1 MIKNTNSASIRHIV
15 FISYVV
21 ITAPAVLLAYS
32 MVQSINDEFYMHA
45 KFISA
50 VEVENVSD
58 NGDRW
63 FVALGAF
70 LRKSSVPFS
79 KTTNGLHY
87 EKGTELHQ
95 WTEHLQNTRVA
106 VIYSWASL
114 FTFGLIV
121 YFALGT
127 SLNKVF
133 RELTLAIDNLS
144 NHRLHEEINIDS
156 RFAMT
161 ELSDSLENLRLQMNN
176 DEQEQQRYLRH
187 ISHEIKT
194 PLTSIKEGSML
205 LDQQVMGSMNDDQQE
220 VASILVRSS
229 VELQRAVENL
239 LDYNAAIRFKEYSS
253 RTKVDL
259 ANLVKQ
265 ALQNNQLS
273 IKQKKINVTLKLNQ
287 SESFVDRRQMT
298 SVFDNLIS
306 NALKHSP
313 FEGEISI
320 SLFNNKAGFH
330 CFEISDNGQ
339 GIRTHD
345 KDYIFDPFY
354 VGAHQTETT
363 LKGTGLGLSIAKQ
376 YIEDHKGELRLVESE
391 IGAVFKA
398 SIPAS

>member
-205 LDQQVMGSMNDDQQE
+205 LDQQ
-220 VASILVRSS
+220 
-229 VELQRAVENL
+229 AVENL

-298 SVFDNLIS
+298 SVKLAFIASKYRITGKEYERMIKTIYLI
-306 NALKHSP
+306 HSTL
-313 FEGEISI
+313 E
-320 SLFNNKAGFH
+320 
-330 CFEISDNGQ
+330 
-339 GIRTHD
+339 RT
-345 KDYIFDPFY
+345 KP
-354 VGAHQTETT
+354 
-363 LKGTGLGLSIAKQ
+363 KQ
-376 YIEDHKGELRLVESE
+376 H
-391 IGAVFKA
+391 
-398 SIPAS
+398 